1 MNDWINQIN
10 SISKE
15 IINTKKGKI
24 NLSFWKDI
32 IFENFEHSY
41 NICGGPPPAYII
53 STGWISKFFPFNNKG
68 ENLNKLKINYSYK
81 ENRLSKFSFTPL
93 IVTFP
98 NGKEPTLKI

>member
-32 IFENFEHSY
+32 KFENFEISY
-41 NICGGPPPAYII
+41 NICGGPLPAYII
-53 STGWISKFFPFNNKG
+53 FIGWISKFFPFNNKC
-68 ENLNKLKINYSYK
+68 ENLFKLKINYS
-81 ENRLSKFSFTPL
+81 
-93 IVTFP
+93 
-98 NGKEPTLKI
+98 